1 MLLFRASCSPFSVC
15 GPRRVPWK
23 TCSQHGGLF
32 EPSADNM
39 LSTFAVPCT
48 TGSSRPP
55 SDGLAQMTLKIKPE
69 RLKNRSKSPQ
79 SCSKSLDSSYLRP
92 WSGPTVNIFN
102 ICKAT
107 GRVNIQHC
115 CQHLQRMAST
125 FQHQQVFP
133 KGYRRDAM
141 GGPDVPVDCSV
152 C

>member
-1 MLLFRASCSPFSVC
+1 MFNISITTVRSPVNIPC
-15 GPRRVPWK
+15 YVP
-23 TCSQHGGLF
+23 
-32 EPSADNM
+32 
-39 LSTFAVPCT
+39 TFARIRGQHVVNIC
-48 TGSSRPP
+48 SSRPP

-125 FQHQQVFP
+125 FQHQQLQRGRQGFP
-133 KGYRRDAM
+133 RGLTAERPPGLFGSTYHV
-141 GGPDVPVDCSV
+141 DVPSR
-152 C
+152 